1 MIRLVRF
8 TALLL
13 VALVALS
20 ACKKQLHPVS
30 VIVTDPVRHY
40 YPVIQGEMMGVTY
53 EVENVSKHPLFIQE
67 VQTSCGC
74 LVPRDELPIVVL
86 PHKSGFINLQFNTIK
101 NTGYAHHH
109 IYCYGNFADSSYIEM
124 QFDTNVVPSADYN
137 HDYEELW
144 HSHHKAGITMRDYI
158 ESHSTQKGYYTEPAP
173 EPRARERDNEEV
185 RETAN
190 DRAF

>member
-13 VALVALS
+13 VALAALS

-67 VQTSCGC
+67 IQTSCGC

-86 PHKSGFINLQFNTIK
+86 PHKKGFVHLEFNTIK
-101 NTGYAHHH
+101 NTGYVHHYV
-109 IYCYGNFADSSYIEM
+109 YCYGNFADSSCIEM

-144 HSHHKAGITMRDYI
+144 HHQNEKGITARDYI
-158 ESHSTQKGYYTEPAP
+158 DGLSSQKGYYTEDPGESQQQKAKD
-173 EPRARERDNEEV
+173 EIQEAIDHH
-185 RETAN
+185 AL
-190 DRAF
+190 